1 VSWTET
7 DDDDIQE
14 YLDRLEN
21 KQKEIQPILHLVEII
36 INNTK
41 RIQTRIQKS
50 YAIEKGQRIQRITK
64 LKPKDKWGD
73 EMTDEYRLEVK
84 NECLVKINELLGEE
98 ADE

>member
-1 VSWTET
+1 MSWTET
-7 DDDDIQE
+7 NDEEIQE

-21 KQKEIQPILHLVEII
+21 KQKEIQPILNLVEII
-36 INNTK
+36 INNTRK
-41 RIQTRIQKS
+41 IQTRIQKS
-50 YAIEKGQRIQRITK
+50 YTIEQGQRIERITK

-84 NECLVKINELLGEE
+84 AECLVKINELLGEE